1 MVLLEEEVTSTTN
14 DEDLAEAAKLKERL
28 AQSDGKCDVV
38 VVGDNVVP
46 NVKID
51 KGRHKYVLISAV
63 VASSGNLEYFVTSKR
78 GAQYHRN
85 AAEPF
90 VEELDRNGYKD
101 IRIKGGGR
109 IDFDDNSKKIHIYG
123 YSYGF
128 GQADHEISKQVILSD
143 NRFANYIITCSN
155 DGY

>member
-1 MVLLEEEVTSTTN
+1 MASKEESEVTYTTN
-14 DEDLAEAAKLKERL
+14 DNDLAEAAKLKERL
-28 AQSDGKCDVV
+28 AQSEGSSNN
-38 VVGDNVVP
+38 VGDKVP

-51 KGRHKYVLISAV
+51 EGRHKYVLISAV
-63 VASSGNLEYFVTSKR
+63 SSGKLEYFVTSKR
-78 GAQYHRN
+78 GAHYHRN

-109 IDFDDNSKKIHIYG
+109 IDFDDKSKEIHIYG

-128 GQADHEISKQVILSD
+128 GQADHEISKKVVSSEY
-143 NRFANYIITCSN
+143 RFTNYKITWSN